1 MESAVPCALTRVC
14 TIDQKSVTTKDLT
27 KPWDLFASA
36 ISPEK
41 HSAVPPHSQIVHSA
55 FTTLL
60 LDDSPHKAALQ
71 PYNHVCIPEYD
82 STRRQQDLRTFQ
94 ATKELAEGKADKKA
108 KQKNQVETS
117 AHSTDPMVPEL
128 SPTDALSEL
137 AEKEPYDSILLA
149 VIGILETVK
158 LQSNVA
164 GWVRKGRLLATQG
177 RLGEGGASDVN
188 VVKAEDGKTVSN
200 TVVQTGN
207 DASSTSDPAMTP
219 EQAHLQTKMW
229 FDDSS
234 ILAYWV
240 AQGRRALIE
249 LGIPVAHGVTS

>member
-137 AEKEPYDSILLA
+137 AEKEPYDSVLLA

-164 GWVRKGRLLATQG
+164 GWVRKGRLLATQE